1 MRAAAARLGALVAVV
16 VLGACSLSTDKEPQS
31 IEGPVVASSSS
42 SEASTIEKLPDAD
55 AENVSVWF
63 LQTRTSGVGAY
74 LVESSRKVAQPATAG
89 TWIDALLQQPPDSSE
104 KEDGIWSAI
113 PADAQ
118 LVTEPEQQG
127 HVLTVQLP
135 DRVYEDLHGL
145 IAQYA
150 LAQIV
155 FTATEIPG
163 VETVQFLRDDGVFA
177 AIDGTG
183 QARTDPLGRDDFADV
198 MP

>member
-1 MRAAAARLGALVAVV
+1 VKHLARLGALAAAAL
-16 VLGACSLSTDKEPQS
+16 LGACSLSTDDEPQA
-31 IEGPVVASSSS
+31 IEGPVVESSASSQ
-42 SEASTIEKLPDAD
+42 ASTIELPDAD

-63 LQTRTSGVGAY
+63 LQNRSSGVGAF
-74 LVESSRKVAQPATAG
+74 LVEGSRKVAFPASPE

-104 KEDGIWSAI
+104 KAEGFWSAI

-118 LVTEPEQQG
+118 LVSEPEQSG

-163 VETVQFLRDDGVFA
+163 IESVQFLRDDGVFA

-183 QARTDPLGRDDFADV
+183 QARTDPLGRDDFVDV

>member
-1 MRAAAARLGALVAVV
+1 VKHLARLGALAAAAL
-16 VLGACSLSTDKEPQS
+16 LGACSLSTDDEPQA
-31 IEGPVVASSSS
+31 IEGPVVESSASSQ
-42 SEASTIEKLPDAD
+42 ASTSNLPDAD

-63 LQTRTSGVGAY
+63 LQNRASGVGAF
-74 LVESSRKVAQPATAG
+74 LVEGSRKVAFPASPE
-89 TWIDALLQQPPDSSE
+89 TWLDALLQQPPDSSE
-104 KEDGIWSAI
+104 KEDGFWSAI
-113 PADAQ
+113 PVDAQ
-118 LVTEPEQQG
+118 LVSTPEQSG

-135 DRVYEDLHGL
+135 NRVYEDLHGL

-163 VETVQFLRDDGVFA
+163 VESVQFLRDDGVFA

-183 QARTDPLGRDDFADV
+183 QARTDPLGRDDFVDV

>member
-1 MRAAAARLGALVAVV
+1 MKHLARLGALAAAAL
-16 VLGACSLSTDKEPQS
+16 LGACSLSTDDEPQA
-31 IEGPVVASSSS
+31 IEGPVVESSASSQ
-42 SEASTIEKLPDAD
+42 ASTSNLPDAD

-63 LQTRTSGVGAY
+63 LQNRASGVGAF
-74 LVESSRKVAQPATAG
+74 LVEGSRKVAFPASPE
-89 TWIDALLQQPPDSSE
+89 TWLDALLQQPPDSSE
-104 KEDGIWSAI
+104 KEDGFWSAI
-113 PADAQ
+113 PVDAQ
-118 LVTEPEQQG
+118 LVSTPEQSG

-135 DRVYEDLHGL
+135 NRVYEDLHGL

-163 VETVQFLRDDGVFA
+163 VESVQFLRDDGVFA

-183 QARTDPLGRDDFADV
+183 QARTDPLGRDDFVDV